1 MMSSRTYTRGA
12 TTANPAKAVALFAA
26 ALLGMILVGG
36 VGFLGSPTIH
46 DAAHDVRHMLSFPC
60 H

>member
-1 MMSSRTYTRGA
+1 MTTRVQAGSFSVS
-12 TTANPAKAVALFAA
+12 NPSKVVSLFAA
-26 ALLGMILVGG
+26 GILGVILVGG
-36 VGFLGSPTIH
+36 VGFLGSPMVH

>member
-1 MMSSRTYTRGA
+1 MSVRTDTWSAR
-12 TTANPAKAVALFAA
+12 TANPSRTVSLFAS

-36 VGFLGSPTIH
+36 VGFLGSPSIH
-46 DAAHDVRHMLSFPC
+46 DAAHDTRHMLSFPC

>member
-1 MMSSRTYTRGA
+1 MSARTDTRSA
-12 TTANPAKAVALFAA
+12 ATANPSRVVSLFAFA
-26 ALLGMILVGG
+26 ILGMVLVGG